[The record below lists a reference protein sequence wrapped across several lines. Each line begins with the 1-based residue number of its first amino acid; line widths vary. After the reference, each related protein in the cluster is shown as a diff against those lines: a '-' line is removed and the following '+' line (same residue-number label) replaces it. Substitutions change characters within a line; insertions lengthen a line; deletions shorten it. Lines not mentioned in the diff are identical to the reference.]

1 MKKRTIITIGIIL
14 FIIIDI
20 IVAIQILGNN
30 MSINSNK
37 SVKNE
42 ETKIAKNEGEITD
55 KSSSSLKEV
64 LGIQNITITSTDL
77 ENQVDNKITTMNEG
91 TRIKNYC
98 AKYFDAIEFGEYDEA
113 YEMLNESFKTK
124 YFNNKETFIQYAK
137 RTYPT
142 GTIVLQ
148 YKDVSQKGEIYEVK
162 LLISDDDN
170 KNYKAI
176 EQTLVVRENS
186 ANDFK
191 ISFSIN

>member
-1 MKKRTIITIGIIL
+1 MKKRAIITIGIIL

-30 MSINSNK
+30 MSIKSNK
-37 SVKNE
+37 NEKNE
-42 ETKIAKNEGEITD
+42 KTNIVNNEGKITD

-64 LGIQNITITSTDL
+64 LGIQNITTTSSDL
-77 ENQVDNKITTMNEG
+77 EKQVDNKNTTMNEG

-113 YEMLNESFKTK
+113 YEMLNDNFKAK
-124 YFNNKETFIQYAK
+124 YFNNKETFIEYAK

-162 LLISDDDN
+162 LSISDDDN

>member
-64 LGIQNITITSTDL
+64 LGIQNITTTSSDL
-77 ENQVDNKITTMNEG
+77 EKQVDNKNTTMNEG

-170 KNYKAI
+170 KNYKVI